1 MKLAPLGACLAATL
15 AVGLLGYGQTK
26 QATALDGVYTEQQA
40 QAGGEQYEAICAA
53 CHDGD
58 EPEAPPPKGPAF
70 IDRWREAP
78 VSFLYNFIHSNMPGD
93 KPGSLSEESYVNLVA
108 YLLRTSGYPA
118 GTSELTAAKTGS
130 ILLVGPDG
138 PKPLPANVLVSVVG
152 CLATNADGDWTLT
165 SGASPVRVREGDQ
178 TTPEELAVS
187 SAAPLGQSTYRLN
200 NAEDFPTAKLKG
212 QKVQA
217 KGVLTK
223 VLNPYTLSLQSME
236 LAGSGCG
243 K

>member
-1 MKLAPLGACLAATL
+1 MKLRPFRGLAAVL
-15 AVGLLGYGQTK
+15 VVGILGYAQTK
-26 QATALDGVYTEQQA
+26 PATVLDGVYTEQQA
-40 QAGGEQYEAICAA
+40 QSGEEQYEAICAA

-70 IDRWREAP
+70 IERWREAP
-78 VSFLYNFIHSNMPGD
+78 LSFLHDFIRTNMPGD
-93 KPGSLSEESYVNLVA
+93 KPGTLAEENYVNLVA

-118 GTSELTAAKTGS
+118 GAAELTVARTRN

-138 PKPLPANVLVSVVG
+138 PKPLPANSLVSAVG
-152 CLATNADGDWTLT
+152 CLAVSPNGDWSLTL
-165 SGASPVRVREGDQ
+165 AANPVRVRVGDQ

-187 SAAPLGQSTYRLN
+187 AGSALGQSAYKLN

-223 VLNPYTLSLQSME
+223 VLNPYTLSLQSLE
-236 LAGSGCG
+236 LAGEGCA